1 MKEKVIKEYNY
12 TLRRKIIAVILLII
26 CLSIG
31 GFAIYEKETVNNTYY
46 ISEKNLQIPIFVYHD
61 IVENE

>member
-46 ISEKNLQIPIFVYHD
+46 ISVFYSTYYTNK
-61 IVENE
+61 